1 MLVGKGLR
9 TVIVMWVMTGLAF
22 IFVPLRLY
30 TRIRVLK
37 ALGSDDHVFNLAWLC
52 LFLYTLFLTIAGI
65 HGFGQTITTLEL
77 DEAVKAVYT
86 EMIGQTFAVLGMA
99 LAKVSLGIF
108 LLRIVVVKWHRVSI
122 WISIVSLS
130 MVSVMTAIIFWTQR
144 IPSNSIYDPRVPGR
158 TVVHV
163 TPFSILL
170 GSWCAAVDFYFAILP
185 WIFIWK
191 LQMKFKEKMIIASSL
206 SLGFIAGI
214 CGVIRTIE
222 LGGLSSANYTGTV
235 APSTQLG

>member
-1 MLVGKGLR
+1 MLAGKGSR

-37 ALGSDDHVFNLAWLC
+37 ALGSDDHVFNLAWVSLKTVSHLVGGLLIKPSQLC
-52 LFLYTLFLTIAGI
+52 LFLYTLFLTIAGV
-65 HGFGQTITTLEL
+65 HGFGQPITTLTM

-99 LAKVSLGIF
+99 IAKVSLGIF

-130 MVSVMTAIIFWTQR
+130 IVSVMTATIFWTQR
-144 IPSNSIYDPRVPGR
+144 IPSTSIYDPRVPGR
-158 TVVHV
+158 TVVRV

-170 GSWCAAVDFYFAILP
+170 GCTSPLISF
-185 WIFIWK
+185 
-191 LQMKFKEKMIIASSL
+191 E
-206 SLGFIAGI
+206 
-214 CGVIRTIE
+214 
-222 LGGLSSANYTGTV
+222 NGTYLLC
-235 APSTQLG
+235 S